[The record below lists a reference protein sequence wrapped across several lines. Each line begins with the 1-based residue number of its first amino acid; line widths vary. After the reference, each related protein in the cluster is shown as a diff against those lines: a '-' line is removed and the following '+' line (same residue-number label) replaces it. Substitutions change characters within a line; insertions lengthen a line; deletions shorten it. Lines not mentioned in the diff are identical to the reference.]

1 MRGITT
7 SRRHRV
13 ATGVPPWRRPAAP
26 RDTRALAPGRR
37 LARAALRLLLSLGI
51 GVATAVL
58 M

>member
-7 SRRHRV
+7 GERRGV
-13 ATGVPPWRRPAAP
+13 ATGAPPAAP
-26 RDTRALAPGRR
+26 PHSRELAPGRR

>member
-1 MRGITT
+1 MRGNTIGQ
-7 SRRHRV
+7 RRGI
-13 ATGVPPWRRPAAP
+13 ATGAPPWRRPASPPHA
-26 RDTRALAPGRR
+26 RALAPGRR